1 MMLMF
6 NRLREVMVDLLPEDV
21 GVDDANVQRA
31 PEDVF
36 PPPPASTTH
45 TVVGPKLWQH

>member
-1 MMLMF
+1 MIHL
-6 NRLREVMVDLLPEDV
+6 LPEDVGVDDANVQQAPEDV

-36 PPPPASTTH
+36 PPSPVSTTH
-45 TVVGPKLWQH
+45 TVV

>member
-1 MMLMF
+1 M
-6 NRLREVMVDLLPEDV
+6 REVVVDLLPEDV
-21 GVDDANVQRA
+21 GVDDAIVQQA

-36 PPPPASTTH
+36 PPSPVSTTH